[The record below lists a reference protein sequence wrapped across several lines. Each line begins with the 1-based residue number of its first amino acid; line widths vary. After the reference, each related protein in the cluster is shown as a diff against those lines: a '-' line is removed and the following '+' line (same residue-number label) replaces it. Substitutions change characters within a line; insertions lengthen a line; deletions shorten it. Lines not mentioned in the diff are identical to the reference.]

1 MIRHFDWR
9 DLPLLHRVRNVG
21 LCLDSHL
28 DCTRGPQALHD
39 VLFDPLIPGRA
50 TCTLIARPSQPD
62 ESPMAGQFMLRASQK
77 NARLTFL
84 GPMDAIIHP
93 SGTRLI
99 EALSQAAGAR
109 GAYNLIAEID
119 EISPVFEI
127 LRQAGFAIYARQRI
141 WRLTEKP
148 KGDLA
153 PRETAWRGEATSDN
167 PAILSLYSN
176 LVPALVQHVEP
187 PPERNGRNLVYWDNG
202 ELLGFIDVD
211 HGPRGIWAQPF
222 FHPAAELTDELL
234 SGFLSNPNSNRNK
247 PLYLCIRSYQAGMSG
262 SLERLGFSP
271 CSDQAVMVKRLTAAM
286 RQRELATIHALE
298 GRHPEPTAPIARI
311 NNHKPASRKT

>member
-9 DLPLLHRVRNVG
+9 DIPLLRRVRNAG

-28 DCTRGPQALHD
+28 DCTRGPQALQD
-39 VLFDPLIPGRA
+39 VLLDPFIPGRT

-62 ESPMAGQFMLRASQK
+62 ESSMAGQFMLRAGRK

-84 GPMDAIIHP
+84 GPIGAITHP
-93 SGTRLI
+93 GGTRLI

-109 GAYNLIAEID
+109 GAHHLIAEI
-119 EISPVFEI
+119 EESSPVFEI
-127 LRQAGFAIYARQRI
+127 LRHAGFAIYARQRI
-141 WRLTEKP
+141 WEWTEEP
-148 KGDLA
+148 QGDLS
-153 PRETAWRGEATSDN
+153 PREAAWRGEAISDN
-167 PAILSLYSN
+167 PAILSLYTN
-176 LVPALVQHVEP
+176 LVPALVQQVEP
-187 PPERNGRNLVYWDNG
+187 PPERNGRNLVHWDEK

-211 HGPRGIWAQPF
+211 QGPRGVWAQPF
-222 FHPAAELTDELL
+222 FHPAAELADDLL
-234 SGFLSNPNSNRNK
+234 AGFLTNPSFKRKK

-262 SLERLGFSP
+262 SLARMGFSP

-286 RQRELATIHALE
+286 RQREFATVHALE
-298 GRHPEPTAPIARI
+298 GRQPEPTAPIARM